1 MKEIKLIKN
10 ERIDDLQLNGL
21 KIIQNTEGFCFGIDS
36 VILSEFAKNIKNN
49 ANVVDLGT
57 GTGILGFLLCGKTN
71 LKTVTGIEIQEDVA
85 AMAKKSIE
93 LNELN
98 EKFKIIEANIT
109 DIFKNKLLE
118 KNKYDV
124 VITNPPYKELGT
136 GIINID
142 EKYLKVVDVAI
153 ETAKLKQTHVI
164 ALELN
169 NGKIVT
175 GKQTDLLSPAA
186 SVVIN
191 AIKELSKVPDD
202 IDLLSRAIL
211 KPILELKKDDN
222 ILSLTE
228 VLIALSICGVTNP
241 VVANAIKKLKD
252 LENCEAHASYMVRN
266 GDFKALK
273 NLKINLTCEPEFYR
287 SEIM

>member
-142 EKYLKVVDVAI
+142 EKKLISRHEIKATLFDFINIASQLLKDKGELYMVHKAERLVDIIDLFRKNNI
-153 ETAKLKQTHVI
+153 E
-164 ALELN
+164 
-169 NGKIVT
+169 
-175 GKQTDLLSPAA
+175 P
-186 SVVIN
+186 
-191 AIKELSKVPDD
+191 KELRNVYSKPDED
-202 IDLLSRAIL
+202 ATLIL
-211 KPILELKKDDN
+211 IKGIKSGKKFLK
-222 ILSLTE
+222 
-228 VLIALSICGVTNP
+228 
-241 VVANAIKKLKD
+241 IKKPLYIYEK
-252 LENCEAHASYMVRN
+252 N
-266 GDFKALK
+266 GEYSEEIK
-273 NLKINLTCEPEFYR
+273 KINK
-287 SEIM
+287 IKK